1 LTTRQ
6 RAALLASLDVII
18 PAGLGMPSA
27 GQAGCLEYLA
37 GVSRADEGLASEL
50 AKSLDAVQAAAKTG
64 FGRDFEALELK
75 EQVATL
81 QGLESS
87 EVPAFR
93 GLRDAVYE
101 AYYTRP
107 DVRKRLGHEFY
118 PPERPGPLPA
128 PFEPSVLARVRLM
141 PRLYRTPGE

>member
-1 LTTRQ
+1 
-6 RAALLASLDVII
+6 
-18 PAGLGMPSA
+18 MPSA

-64 FGRDFEALELK
+64 FGRDFEARELK
-75 EQVATL
+75 EQV
-81 QGLESS
+81 ESS